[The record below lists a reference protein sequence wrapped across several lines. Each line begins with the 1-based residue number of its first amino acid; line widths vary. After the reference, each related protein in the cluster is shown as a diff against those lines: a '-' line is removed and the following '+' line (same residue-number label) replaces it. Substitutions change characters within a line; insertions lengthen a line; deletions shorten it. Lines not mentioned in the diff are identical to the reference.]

1 MVGETPITGATL
13 PPRQPDPLAQHLVA
27 DHVSQP
33 ARPQFMRGEA
43 FILFA
48 DGTNLTV
55 PDPISGI
62 PPHGG
67 VMLLDFIGQ
76 IRDVRH

>member
-1 MVGETPITGATL
+1 VTSNRA
-13 PPRQPDPLAQHLVA
+13 
-27 DHVSQP
+27 
-33 ARPQFMRGEA
+33 GEA
-43 FILFA
+43 FIFFA

-67 VMLLDFIGQ
+67 VMLLDFVGQ
-76 IRDVRH
+76 IRDVRHSFEMCGSDVL